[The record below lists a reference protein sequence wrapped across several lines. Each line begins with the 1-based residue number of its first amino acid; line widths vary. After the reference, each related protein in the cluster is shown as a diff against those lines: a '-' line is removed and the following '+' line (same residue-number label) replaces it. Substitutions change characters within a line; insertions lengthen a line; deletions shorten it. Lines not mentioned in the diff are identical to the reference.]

1 MENVTTRRFFV
12 TTMNSTDYTRRAVTI
27 ILMILAVF
35 CTCSTVFAVSDVEK
49 LSVLRKVA
57 SEYIE
62 AGIEQSDRGLYVAAE
77 MSFLKAQQ
85 YYEFLTG
92 QQRKVVDENLQKTH
106 RAAMEMRQA
115 VEAMREA
122 DELAASGDL
131 AGAQQKL
138 SSVRYSPY
146 LSRAEKKFVA
156 ERIDKLDLQIA
167 NRNRSIDRLYKDS
180 VEAYLNGDFNK
191 ARAGFV
197 EVQAS
202 GMAIGEPGK
211 KPGDFIARLD
221 KISGFQ
227 GSGTVLEP
235 VSQESEL
242 LVIEPEFKSN
252 DSKVVEIV
260 SGGSVSVGKDGDS
273 AVLTGV
279 KQEAVSTAG
288 GVEEITGSDAGGLEL
303 IAEPDVQKTPAEP
316 VLSRKERLMQSYARA
331 IVSDAVKEA
340 RTAVKEGKYYRAQ
353 AVVANANEKMAEYR
367 SDIGEQLYN
376 EYKQKL
382 VDLRTEIES
391 GRSKWLGEVK

>member
-1 MENVTTRRFFV
+1 
-12 TTMNSTDYTRRAVTI
+12 
-27 ILMILAVF
+27 MILAVF